1 MKRARR
7 LFLALIIFIIPNI
20 SYYAFTWLL
29 VLKRQLNEEIFLQL
43 PLYID
48 YIPEAIILVAMSF
61 LILHT
66 SKDFTRAGKYDTANT
81 GCQSRNKQPWVYAH
95 RYAAI
100 FRHGV
105 YALSMVQSGGV
116 VFHHSKH
123 IIWNRP
129 QKEVKQF
136 INVKSLFSLTI
147 G

>member
-66 SKDFTRAGKYDTANT
+66 SKDFTRAGKYGYMATPLILVANL
-81 GCQSRNKQPWVYAH
+81 
-95 RYAAI
+95 AI
-100 FRHGV
+100 NSLVFMRIGMPQYFGMGYMLFQWYRAV
-105 YALSMVQSGGV
+105 VWFFIIASTLYGIALR
-116 VFHHSKH
+116 K
-123 IIWNRP
+123 
-129 QKEVKQF
+129 K
-136 INVKSLFSLTI
+136 
-147 G
+147 